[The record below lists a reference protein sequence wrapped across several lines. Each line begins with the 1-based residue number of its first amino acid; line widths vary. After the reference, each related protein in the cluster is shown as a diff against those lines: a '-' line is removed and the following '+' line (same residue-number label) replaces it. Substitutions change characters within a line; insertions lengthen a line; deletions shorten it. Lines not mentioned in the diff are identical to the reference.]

1 MEVTFCDLR
10 SKEVVNIIDGRKL
23 GKIVDIVLDTC
34 CAKITGIV
42 VPGDKK
48 LFNFKNEDLFI
59 PWRNIRK
66 IGDDVILVELIPIE
80 RCEVKSMEIEKNDDR
95 SFSDS
100 ENMKKNWPFSIFLL
114 NYFDNICIFR

>member
-80 RCEVKSMEIEKNDDR
+80 RCEVKSMEIDKNDDR

-100 ENMKKNWPFSIFLL
+100 ENMKKN
-114 NYFDNICIFR
+114 

>member
-48 LFNFKNEDLFI
+48 LFNFKTEDLFI

-80 RCEVKSMEIEKNDDR
+80 RCEVKSMEIDKNDDR

-100 ENMKKNWPFSIFLL
+100 ENMKKN
-114 NYFDNICIFR
+114 